1 MKYDDVSSSGVL
13 YSVLP
18 IEFFFL
24 MAALFQLLLF
34 LPYGWMILSMDK
46 IRLKSHDHCEVY
58 FFPSTDDNIKS
69 FS

>member
-18 IEFFFL
+18 IEFYFL

-34 LPYGWMILSMDK
+34 LPHGWMILSMDK
-46 IRLKSHDHCEVY
+46 IRLKSHDHCEV
-58 FFPSTDDNIKS
+58 
-69 FS
+69 